1 MEVVAVVICSDEL
14 GAVISSAEVK
24 RSPRRH
30 RGFLGQTGTRRLLA
44 FAFYP
49 INAVK
54 DDVGSAEIYMH
65 SEKSKLVRL
74 IESWPAPLRFR
85 T

>member
-14 GAVISSAEVK
+14 GAAISSAEVK
-24 RSPRRH
+24 HSPRHH